1 MPLSRAVAVT
11 IAITAPVA
19 AAATLAIRHLM
30 PRPTH
35 VALVAEYGIRNV
47 PERPP
52 LWRTSP
58 AGPPTGPLRLSV
70 VDPVPPENP
79 HALPT
84 PPHGVRPVR

>member
-19 AAATLAIRHLM
+19 AAAALAIQRLM

-35 VALVAEYGIRNV
+35 VALVADYGIRNV

-52 LWRTSP
+52 LWRTTP
-58 AGPPTGPLRLSV
+58 AGPPTGPLRLSA

-79 HALPT
+79 HAPPT
-84 PPHGVRPVR
+84 PPQGVRSLR